1 LAEVCGNEPG
11 SAHAALKG
19 MRGLLIFLVVAGIG
33 GGLFLLQKRTE
44 QKPAAAETSAQA
56 APSPRPTYEHD
67 WAKHSLDTTH
77 SVIQKIQQQR
87 KDDDLKDAV
96 GRR

>member
-1 LAEVCGNEPG
+1 
-11 SAHAALKG
+11 
-19 MRGLLIFLVVAGIG
+19 MRGLVIFLLVVGIG
-33 GGLFLLQKRTE
+33 GGLFFLQKRSQ
-44 QKPAAAETSAQA
+44 QKTGAGETSAESA
-56 APSPRPTYEHD
+56 ASPRQTYEHD

>member
-1 LAEVCGNEPG
+1 LRQRLWRGACCKEGV
-11 SAHAALKG
+11 
-19 MRGLLIFLVVAGIG
+19 RGLLTFLVVAGIG
-33 GGLFLLQKRTE
+33 GGLFFLQKRSQ
-44 QKPAAAETSAQA
+44 QKTVAEISVQS
-56 APSPRPTYEHD
+56 APSPRQTYKHD

-77 SVIQKIQQQR
+77 SVIEKIQQQR

>member
-1 LAEVCGNEPG
+1 
-11 SAHAALKG
+11 
-19 MRGLLIFLVVAGIG
+19 MRGLLTFIVIAGIG
-33 GGLFLLQKRTE
+33 GGLFFMQKRSE
-44 QKPAAAETSAQA
+44 RQAETKQASAQV
-56 APSPRPTYEHD
+56 APTPRQVYEHD

-77 SVIQKIQQQR
+77 SVIDQIQRQR

>member
-1 LAEVCGNEPG
+1 
-11 SAHAALKG
+11 
-19 MRGLLIFLVVAGIG
+19 MRGILTFIVVAGIG
-33 GGLFLLQKRTE
+33 GGLFLWQKQQE
-44 QKPAAAETSAQA
+44 QKATPDEQASAQSTP
-56 APSPRPTYEHD
+56 APRQTYEHD

-77 SVIQKIQQQR
+77 SVIDKIKQQR

>member
-1 LAEVCGNEPG
+1 
-11 SAHAALKG
+11 
-19 MRGLLIFLVVAGIG
+19 MRGLLTFIAIAAIG
-33 GGLFLLQKRTE
+33 GGLFGLQKRNEQQAAKTE
-44 QKPAAAETSAQA
+44 QSVQSSQA
-56 APSPRPTYEHD
+56 PRQTYEHD

-77 SVIQKIQQQR
+77 SVIDQIQRQR

>member
-1 LAEVCGNEPG
+1 
-11 SAHAALKG
+11 
-19 MRGLLIFLVVAGIG
+19 MRGFVIFLHVAGIG
-33 GGLFLLQKRTE
+33 GGLFVLQKRSQQKTAATE
-44 QKPAAAETSAQA
+44 ISAQP
-56 APSPRPTYEHD
+56 APSPSQTYEHD

-87 KDDDLKDAV
+87 KEDDLKDAV

>member
-1 LAEVCGNEPG
+1 
-11 SAHAALKG
+11 
-19 MRGLLIFLVVAGIG
+19 MRGLVTFMLIAGIG
-33 GGLFLLQKRTE
+33 GGLFLWQKHTGPKAPPATE
-44 QKPAAAETSAQA
+44 TAAQPAS
-56 APSPRPTYEHD
+56 SPRQTYEHD

-77 SVIQKIQQQR
+77 SVIDKIKQQR

>member
-1 LAEVCGNEPG
+1 
-11 SAHAALKG
+11 
-19 MRGLLIFLVVAGIG
+19 MRGLLTFLVVAGIG
-33 GGLFLLQKRTE
+33 GGLFLLQKRSE
-44 QKPAAAETSAQA
+44 QKPAVAETSAQA
-56 APSPRPTYEHD
+56 APSPRQTYEHD

-87 KDDDLKDAV
+87 KDDDVKDAV

>member
-1 LAEVCGNEPG
+1 
-11 SAHAALKG
+11 
-19 MRGLLIFLVVAGIG
+19 MRGFVIFLVVAGIG
-33 GGLFLLQKRTE
+33 GGLFFLQKHTE
-44 QKPAAAETSAQA
+44 QKPAPTEASAQA
-56 APSPRPTYEHD
+56 APSPRQTYEHD

>member
-1 LAEVCGNEPG
+1 
-11 SAHAALKG
+11 
-19 MRGLLIFLVVAGIG
+19 MRGLVTFIAIAAIG
-33 GGLFLLQKRTE
+33 GGLFAWQKQNQ
-44 QKPAAAETSAQA
+44 QKTAEAKQPTQSASA
-56 APSPRPTYEHD
+56 APRQTYEHD

-77 SVIQKIQQQR
+77 SVIDQIQRQR

>member
-1 LAEVCGNEPG
+1 
-11 SAHAALKG
+11 
-19 MRGLLIFLVVAGIG
+19 MIFLVVAGIG
-33 GGLFLLQKRTE
+33 GGLFLRQKRTE
-44 QKPAAAETSAQA
+44 QKPAVAETSAQS
-56 APSPRPTYEHD
+56 APSPRQTYEHD

>member
-1 LAEVCGNEPG
+1 VDGNETG
-11 SAHAALKG
+11 SADAPKKV
-19 MRGLLIFLVVAGIG
+19 MRGFLAFLLIVGIG
-33 GGLFLLQKRTE
+33 GGSLFILQRRTE
-44 QKPAAAETSAQA
+44 QKTTAAEA
-56 APSPRPTYEHD
+56 ASTRAPRQTYEHD

-77 SVIQKIQQQR
+77 SVIGQIQRQR

>member
-1 LAEVCGNEPG
+1 
-11 SAHAALKG
+11 
-19 MRGLLIFLVVAGIG
+19 MRGFVTFIVIVAIG
-33 GGLFLLQKRTE
+33 GGLFAWQKHNQQIAATDPSA
-44 QKPAAAETSAQA
+44 PAQSSP
-56 APSPRPTYEHD
+56 APRQTYEHD

-77 SVIQKIQQQR
+77 SVIDQIQRQR

>member
-1 LAEVCGNEPG
+1 
-11 SAHAALKG
+11 
-19 MRGLLIFLVVAGIG
+19 MRGLVTFMVIAGIG
-33 GGLFLLQKRTE
+33 GGLFLWQRHTE
-44 QKPAAAETSAQA
+44 VKTPAATESVAQPA
-56 APSPRPTYEHD
+56 SSPREIYQHD

-77 SVIQKIQQQR
+77 SVIDKIKQQR

>member
-1 LAEVCGNEPG
+1 MLP
-11 SAHAALKG
+11 KYD
-19 MRGLLIFLVVAGIG
+19 MRSLVTFIVIAGIG
-33 GGLFLLQKRTE
+33 AALFVLQKRSE
-44 QKPAAAETSAQA
+44 QKTAATETSAPSA
-56 APSPRPTYEHD
+56 PSAPSPRQTYEHD

>member
-1 LAEVCGNEPG
+1 
-11 SAHAALKG
+11 
-19 MRGLLIFLVVAGIG
+19 MRGLLIFLIVAGIG
-33 GGLFLLQKRTE
+33 GGVFFLQKRAE
-44 QKPAAAETSAQA
+44 QKPAPAEASALPV
-56 APSPRPTYEHD
+56 PSPRQTYEHD

>member
-1 LAEVCGNEPG
+1 
-11 SAHAALKG
+11 
-19 MRGLLIFLVVAGIG
+19 MIFLVVAGIG
-33 GGLFLLQKRTE
+33 GGLFFLQKRSE
-44 QKPAAAETSAQA
+44 QKQTAAEAAVTQA
-56 APSPRPTYEHD
+56 APSPRQIYEHD

>member
-1 LAEVCGNEPG
+1 
-11 SAHAALKG
+11 
-19 MRGLLIFLVVAGIG
+19 MRGLLTFIVIAGIG
-33 GGLFLLQKRTE
+33 AALFVVQKRSEQKRTATE
-44 QKPAAAETSAQA
+44 ASAHSTQT
-56 APSPRPTYEHD
+56 PRQTYEHD

-87 KDDDLKDAV
+87 KDDDLKDAM

>member
-1 LAEVCGNEPG
+1 
-11 SAHAALKG
+11 
-19 MRGLLIFLVVAGIG
+19 MRGLVTFIAVAAMG
-33 GGLFLLQKRTE
+33 GALFVWQKQNE
-44 QKPAAAETSAQA
+44 QKSAPAEQASAQTTPA
-56 APSPRPTYEHD
+56 VRQTYEHD

-77 SVIQKIQQQR
+77 SVIDQIKRQR

>member
-1 LAEVCGNEPG
+1 
-11 SAHAALKG
+11 
-19 MRGLLIFLVVAGIG
+19 MRGLFTFLVVAGIG
-33 GGLFLLQKRTE
+33 GGLFLLQKRSE
-44 QKPAAAETSAQA
+44 QKPAVAETSAES
-56 APSPRPTYEHD
+56 APSPRQTYEHD

>member
-1 LAEVCGNEPG
+1 
-11 SAHAALKG
+11 

-33 GGLFLLQKRTE
+33 GGLFVLQKRTE
-44 QKPAAAETSAQA
+44 QKTAPAEASAP
-56 APSPRPTYEHD
+56 APSPRQTYEHD

>member
-1 LAEVCGNEPG
+1 
-11 SAHAALKG
+11 
-19 MRGLLIFLVVAGIG
+19 MRGFVIFLLVAGIG
-33 GGLFLLQKRTE
+33 GGLFFLQKRSE
-44 QKPAAAETSAQA
+44 QKPAPAEAAAQA
-56 APSPRPTYEHD
+56 APSPRQVYEHD

>member
-1 LAEVCGNEPG
+1 
-11 SAHAALKG
+11 
-19 MRGLLIFLVVAGIG
+19 MRGLLTFIAIAGIG
-33 GGLFLLQKRTE
+33 GGLFLWQKQAE
-44 QKPAAAETSAQA
+44 QKAAAAERPLAQA
-56 APSPRPTYEHD
+56 TPAPRQTYEHD

-77 SVIQKIQQQR
+77 SVIDQIQRQR

>member
-1 LAEVCGNEPG
+1 MRRLLMFIAL
-11 SAHAALKG
+11 AAL
-19 MRGLLIFLVVAGIG
+19 G
-33 GGLFLLQKRTE
+33 GGLFLWHKQNE
-44 QKPAAAETSAQA
+44 QKNTMAQQTAQTATASA
-56 APSPRPTYEHD
+56 PRQTYEHD

-77 SVIQKIQQQR
+77 SVIDQIQRQR

>member
-1 LAEVCGNEPG
+1 
-11 SAHAALKG
+11 
-19 MRGLLIFLVVAGIG
+19 MRGFVTFMIIAGLG
-33 GGLFLLQKRTE
+33 GGLFLLQKRSE
-44 QKPAAAETSAQA
+44 QQTAAKQTSAQSA
-56 APSPRPTYEHD
+56 STPRQIYEHD

-77 SVIQKIQQQR
+77 SVIDKIKQQR

>member
-1 LAEVCGNEPG
+1 
-11 SAHAALKG
+11 
-19 MRGLLIFLVVAGIG
+19 MRGFVTFIVIAGIG
-33 GGLFLLQKRTE
+33 GGLFVWQKRSGQQTA
-44 QKPAAAETSAQA
+44 PAEPPLAQSSP
-56 APSPRPTYEHD
+56 APRQTYEHD

-77 SVIQKIQQQR
+77 SVIDQIKRQR

>member
-1 LAEVCGNEPG
+1 
-11 SAHAALKG
+11 
-19 MRGLLIFLVVAGIG
+19 MRGFVTFIAIAAIG
-33 GGLFLLQKRTE
+33 GGLFAWQKHNRLE
-44 QKPAAAETSAQA
+44 AAQAKPSAQSTP
-56 APSPRPTYEHD
+56 APRQTYEHD

-77 SVIQKIQQQR
+77 SVIDQIQRQR

>member
-1 LAEVCGNEPG
+1 
-11 SAHAALKG
+11 
-19 MRGLLIFLVVAGIG
+19 MIFLVVAGIG
-33 GGLFLLQKRTE
+33 GGLFFLQKRTE
-44 QKPAAAETSAQA
+44 QKPATAAEPSAQST
-56 APSPRPTYEHD
+56 PTPRQTYEHD

-87 KDDDLKDAV
+87 KDDDLKDGV

>member
-1 LAEVCGNEPG
+1 
-11 SAHAALKG
+11 
-19 MRGLLIFLVVAGIG
+19 MRGLVIFLLVVGIG
-33 GGLFLLQKRTE
+33 GGLFFLQKRSQ
-44 QKPAAAETSAQA
+44 QKTGAGETSAES
-56 APSPRPTYEHD
+56 APSPRQTYEHD

>member
-1 LAEVCGNEPG
+1 
-11 SAHAALKG
+11 
-19 MRGLLIFLVVAGIG
+19 MIFLVVAGIG
-33 GGLFLLQKRTE
+33 GGLFVLQKRTE
-44 QKPAAAETSAQA
+44 EKPARLDAS
-56 APSPRPTYEHD
+56 APSASPRQTYEHD

>member
-1 LAEVCGNEPG
+1 
-11 SAHAALKG
+11 
-19 MRGLLIFLVVAGIG
+19 MRGLMTFIAIAAIG
-33 GGLFLLQKRTE
+33 GGIFAFQRHNDAKAE
-44 QKPAAAETSAQA
+44 PAEKETVQSTP
-56 APSPRPTYEHD
+56 APRQTYEHD

-77 SVIQKIQQQR
+77 SVIDQIKRQR

>member
-1 LAEVCGNEPG
+1 
-11 SAHAALKG
+11 
-19 MRGLLIFLVVAGIG
+19 MTFLVVAGIG
-33 GGLFLLQKRTE
+33 GGLFLLQKRSE
-44 QKPAAAETSAQA
+44 QKPAVAEPSAQS
-56 APSPRPTYEHD
+56 APSPRQTYEHD

>member
-1 LAEVCGNEPG
+1 
-11 SAHAALKG
+11 
-19 MRGLLIFLVVAGIG
+19 MRGFVTFMAIVAIG
-33 GGLFLLQKRTE
+33 GGLFAWQKHNQQPGIQSSR
-44 QKPAAAETSAQA
+44 AAQNESA
-56 APSPRPTYEHD
+56 PRQTYEHD

-77 SVIQKIQQQR
+77 AVIDQIQHQR

>member
-1 LAEVCGNEPG
+1 
-11 SAHAALKG
+11 
-19 MRGLLIFLVVAGIG
+19 MRGLVIFLVVAGIG
-33 GGLFLLQKRTE
+33 GGLFFLQKRSE
-44 QKPAAAETSAQA
+44 QKTAPAEASAQA
-56 APSPRPTYEHD
+56 APSPRQVYEHD

-77 SVIQKIQQQR
+77 SVIDKIKQQR